1 MTIPKL
7 SMTLPGWALVFA
19 SALFVCSS
27 TAASAQESD
36 QARFDA
42 IAREAA
48 QRYQAAVAAEKVA
61 PPPVASP
68 VQGEPVTRSLTLDQA
83 VTLAIEKNL
92 DIAVERLN
100 PQAFDMAIAAAEAYY
115 LPTVNSLFGQQNQVQ
130 LPTSQLIGGQ
140 RVSNDTM
147 NFNGGVTQNV
157 PWTGGAFNVT
167 WNNRKLDSSS
177 SFNTFNPQYS
187 STLTAVFNQP
197 LLRNRSTD
205 ANRTELLLA
214 RIDRDIADVQLRATL
229 INTVADVR
237 NAYWDLV
244 YTIQFV
250 IVSGE
255 SLELAEKLVEDNQTR
270 VEVGTMAEI
279 DVVQAEAEA
288 ATRRQ
293 TVAQAEALWRTA
305 ELALKRLIVSSTEDP
320 LWASRLDPTDRPNF
334 DPQPI
339 NVEAAVRKA
348 LDQRTDLVES
358 RKDLETSDT
367 NLRFLRNQSLPG
379 LDFLGSYGL
388 QGIGGTSFI
397 RSGGL
402 GSPIIQ
408 TIPGGYSDALNR
420 ITGREFPSWTLQ
432 FNVNYPVG
440 TSEADAN
447 YARARVE
454 RNQSLAQIRALELQ
468 VATEVTNA
476 ALQVESNVKRL
487 EAATAARQLAE
498 RRLEAEQSKFEVGI
512 STNFFV
518 VQAQRD
524 LSDAQNAELRVL
536 ADYQKSLV
544 EFERVQEAGG
554 SGGGGAG
561 GGQ

>member
-1 MTIPKL
+1 MN
-7 SMTLPGWALVFA
+7 TLQFSLRRARRTCALGSVFA
-19 SALFVCSS
+19 LLM
-27 TAASAQESD
+27 AAGASGQDLD
-36 QARFDA
+36 QTRFDQ
-42 IAREAA
+42 IAR
-48 QRYQAAVAAEKVA
+48 QAAERYEATIAAEKARTAQPA
-61 PPPVASP
+61 PAL
-68 VQGEPVTRSLTLDQA
+68 VQADAPTRSLTLDEALKLA
-83 VTLAIEKNL
+83 VEKNL

-100 PQAFDMAIAAAEAYY
+100 PQAFDLAIAAADAYY
-115 LPTVNSLFGQQNQVQ
+115 LPTVNSLFGQNNQVQ
-130 LPTSQLIGGQ
+130 LPTNQLVGGQ
-140 RVSNDTM
+140 RVSNDTIT
-147 NFNGGVTQNV
+147 FNAGVTQNV
-157 PWTGGAFNVT
+157 PWSGGAFNLT

-187 STLTAVFNQP
+187 STLSAVFTQP

-205 ANRTELLLA
+205 TNRTELLLA
-214 RIDRDIADVQLRATL
+214 RIDRDVADVQLRATL
-229 INTVADVR
+229 INTLADVR

-244 YTIQFV
+244 YTIQAV
-250 IVSGE
+250 RVSGE

-288 ATRRQ
+288 AVRRE

-320 LWASRLDPTDRPNF
+320 LWRSRLDPTDRPDFNPRPV
-334 DPQPI
+334 D
-339 NVEAAVRKA
+339 VEAAVRTA
-348 LDQRTDLVES
+348 LSQRTDLVES
-358 RKDLETSDT
+358 RKGLETTDT
-367 NLRFLRNQSLPG
+367 NLRFLRNQSMPAV
-379 LDFLGSYGL
+379 DFLGSYGL
-388 QGIGGTSFI
+388 QGIGGTNFI

-408 TIPGGYSDALNR
+408 TIPGGYSDALTR
-420 ITGREFPSWTLQ
+420 ITNREFPSWNMQL
-432 FNVNYPVG
+432 NISYPVG

-487 EAATAARQLAE
+487 EAATAARELAE

-524 LSDAQNAELRVL
+524 LSDAQIQELRVL

-544 EFERVQEAGG
+544 EFDRLQEAGG
-554 SGGGGAG
+554 VGGGG

>member
-1 MTIPKL
+1 VLAVAFAL
-7 SMTLPGWALVFA
+7 SAPAIAL
-19 SALFVCSS
+19 
-27 TAASAQESD
+27 AQESD
-36 QARFDA
+36 QKRLER

-48 QRYQAAVAAEKVA
+48 ERYRATVAENAAPAIILPAQAEGAI
-61 PPPVASP
+61 
-68 VQGEPVTRSLTLDQA
+68 RSLTLDEA
-83 VTLAIEKNL
+83 VRLAVEKNL

-100 PQAFDMAIAAAEAYY
+100 PQAFDLAIAASKAAY
-115 LPTVNSLFGQQNQVQ
+115 LPTVTSTLGQNNQVQ

-140 RVSNDTM
+140 RVSNDTITY
-147 NFNGGVTQNV
+147 NAGLGQNV
-157 PWTGGAFNVT
+157 PWGGGTFLMT

-187 STLTAVFNQP
+187 STLTAVFTQP
-197 LLRNRSTD
+197 LLRNFGTD
-205 ANRTELLLA
+205 TNRTDLLLSL
-214 RIDRDIADVQLRATL
+214 IDRDVADIQLRGTVTNTL
-229 INTVADVR
+229 ADVR

-244 YTIQFV
+244 YALQAV
-250 IVSGE
+250 DVAQE
-255 SLELAEKLVEDNQTR
+255 SLQLAEKLVEDNRVR

-293 TVAQAEALWRTA
+293 TLAQTEATWRTS
-305 ELALKRLIVSSTEDP
+305 ELALKRLIVESTEDP
-320 LWASRLDPTDRPNF
+320 LWRARLDPTDRPSF
-334 DPQPI
+334 SAAPVD
-339 NVEAAVRKA
+339 VESAVQRA
-348 LDQRTDLVES
+348 LDQRTDLVQS
-358 RKDLETSDT
+358 RKSLETSDV

-379 LDFLGSYGL
+379 LDLLASYGL

-397 RSGGL
+397 REGGL

-408 TIPGGYSDALNR
+408 TIPGGYADALTR
-420 ITGREFPSWTLQ
+420 ISNREFPSWNVQL
-432 FNVNYPVG
+432 NVNYPIG
-440 TSEADAN
+440 TSAADAN

-476 ALQVESNVKRL
+476 ALQLESNLKSL
-487 EAATAARQLAE
+487 EAATAARELAE

-512 STNFFV
+512 STNFLV

-524 LSDAQNAELRVL
+524 LSDAQNAELRAL
-536 ADYQKSLV
+536 ADYRKSTV

-554 SGGGGAG
+554 GGNAP
-561 GGQ
+561 